1 MSSTIFSAFAVHLVA
16 FAVRCNFIL
25 THITQYVKKKFLV
38 FSAFP
43 CVRVG
48 GWTSVC
54 PPCIHTVDLKPCN
67 VHTHVGGQSG
77 ITWQVARPTLTVSS
91 NARSVVS
98 RVSLFRCTHS
108 ITYYSI
114 CQELF
119 STDRRPIFST
129 VSLSCWHNVLYQTC
143 RKMSIVFLKKFST
156 NFFSVAYMERA
167 CARTGTIYTRKKN
180 FGVNLQNVHYV
191 R

>member
-25 THITQYVKKKFLV
+25 SHPTQDVKKKFLV

-77 ITWQVARPTLTVSS
+77 ITWQVARPALTVSS
-91 NARSVVS
+91 NARSVVV
-98 RVSLFRCTHS
+98 RVSSFRCTHS
-108 ITYYSI
+108 ITSYTG

-119 STDRRPIFST
+119 QPTADRFFQT
-129 VSLSCWHNVLYQTC
+129 VPMSCWHDVLYQTC
-143 RKMSIVFLKKFST
+143 CKMSIVFFKKFST

-180 FGVNLQNVHYV
+180 FGVSL
-191 R
+191 